1 MDEESCKKDE
11 IQKLECEIEIGHGRI
26 EKREYFLCTDLRWFV
41 DKKEC
46 TNLNGIGMVRSW
58 RLNKKTGEESFDTR
72 YFITSLRNV
81 EKAAHALRSHRG
93 IENNLHWVLDM
104 IFDEDFSTV
113 RKDNSAQNLNI
124 LRKYVLN
131 VLKQA
136 DFSEFSTKKNRTI
149 DNKHLLCDKRE
160 ECLEKVFNYL

>member
-1 MDEESCKKDE
+1 
-11 IQKLECEIEIGHGRI
+11 
-26 EKREYFLCTDLRWFV
+26 
-41 DKKEC
+41 
-46 TNLNGIGMVRSW
+46 MVRSW
-58 RLNKKTGEESFDTR
+58 RLNKKTGEESYENR
-72 YFITSLRNV
+72 YFITSLRTV
-81 EKAAHALRSHRG
+81 EKAAYALRSHWS

-124 LRKYVLN
+124 LRKYALN

-136 DFSEFSTKKNRTI
+136 DFSEFSSKKNLTI
-149 DNKHLLCDKRE
+149 GNKQLLCDKRE